1 MTEFHRKVELQSPE
15 DLQYLVANARRAAK
29 EYLDKD
35 FPPDLRDEG
44 DNTLHQQIEKNV
56 DEVSRPSSSSI
67 CILPLIAP
75 CNPIDA
81 RLTVH

>member
-1 MTEFHRKVELQSPE
+1 MAEFHRKVELQTPE

-44 DNTLHQQIEKNV
+44 DNTLHERIEKNV
-56 DEVSRPSSSSI
+56 DEVGTPESSK
-67 CILPLIAP
+67 CW
-75 CNPIDA
+75 
-81 RLTVH
+81 H